1 MAFEKFVLS
10 KKNDKGFIVEDCLS
24 KKEYTVEDTV
34 ILLNDLNNKYDEL
47 HDKLVQVLVKEY
59 KTTRWRDEYANVR
72 LDLLINLANQ
82 FGVEL

>member
-1 MAFEKFVLS
+1 MAFERYVLSRKNDSGFIIDDQLS
-10 KKNDKGFIVEDCLS
+10 KKS
-24 KKEYTVEDTV
+24 YTLDDTV
-34 ILLNDLNNKYDEL
+34 VLVNDLNTQYDEL

-72 LDLLINLANQ
+72 LDLLISLAKQ